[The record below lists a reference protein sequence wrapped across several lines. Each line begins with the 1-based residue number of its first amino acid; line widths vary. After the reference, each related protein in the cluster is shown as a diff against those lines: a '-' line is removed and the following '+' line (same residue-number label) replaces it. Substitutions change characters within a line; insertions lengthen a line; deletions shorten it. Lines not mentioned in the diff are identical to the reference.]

1 MKVLKFRIENQYY
14 DQFKDQCLGQDI
26 TVKKK
31 LNVLLAADRNPHNIL
46 SYFPDSHFDD
56 LKKMTLKVNEEFY
69 KGVMKKCG
77 QNDFKV
83 KDYLAYLIYKH
94 LTEAHT

>member
-1 MKVLKFRIENQYY
+1 MKVLKFRVENQYY
-14 DQFKDQCLGQDI
+14 DKFKSNCETEGI

-31 LNVLLAADRNPHNIL
+31 LNVLLAGDNNPRDIQ
-46 SYFPDSHFDD
+46 SHFPETHFND

-77 QNDFKV
+77 QNDFTV
-83 KDYLAYLIYKH
+83 RDYLAYLIYKSF
-94 LTEAHT
+94 E